1 MPSSVATTGS
11 FLDSDSDYES
21 DSEVDFDSYTL
32 SRLRQNEVLL
42 QQFRILFD
50 PVPDDDSDA
59 GDSDVDDSDVD
70 DSDENNSDDS
80 DDEREP
86 VTPKISSR

>member
-1 MPSSVATTGS
+1 MDS
-11 FLDSDSDYES
+11 FLDSDLDNES

-32 SRLRQNEVLL
+32 SRQRQNAILRHL
-42 QQFRILFD
+42 FRILFD

-59 GDSDVDDSDVD
+59 NDSDADDSDW
-70 DSDENNSDDS
+70 ENSDDES
-80 DDEREP
+80 EP

>member
-50 PVPDDDSDA
+50 PVPDDDSDES
-59 GDSDVDDSDVD
+59 DSDDSD
-70 DSDENNSDDS
+70 SDDS
-80 DDEREP
+80 DDERET

>member
-1 MPSSVATTGS
+1 MSSFAATMDS
-11 FLDSDSDYES
+11 FLDSDLDYES

-32 SRLRQNEVLL
+32 SRQRQNAILRHL
-42 QQFRILFD
+42 FRILFD

-59 GDSDVDDSDVD
+59 DD
-70 DSDENNSDDS
+70 SDDS
-80 DDEREP
+80 DWENSDDESEP

>member
-1 MPSSVATTGS
+1 MSSFAATMDS
-11 FLDSDSDYES
+11 FLDSDLDYES

-32 SRLRQNEVLL
+32 SRQRQNLILRHLFRVL
-42 QQFRILFD
+42 FN

-59 GDSDVDDSDVD
+59 DDSDAD
-70 DSDENNSDDS
+70 DSDSGES
-80 DDEREP
+80 DDESEP

>member
-1 MPSSVATTGS
+1 MYCEYTVRISSSAATMDS
-11 FLDSDSDYES
+11 FLDSDLDYES

-32 SRLRQNEVLL
+32 SRLRQNAILRHL
-42 QQFRILFD
+42 FRILFN

-59 GDSDVDDSDVD
+59 DD
-70 DSDENNSDDS
+70 SDDS
-80 DDEREP
+80 DWENSDDESEP

>member
-1 MPSSVATTGS
+1 LTKSIFFWKYTVRM
-11 FLDSDSDYES
+11 DSDSDYES

-32 SRLRQNEVLL
+32 SRQRQNAILRHL
-42 QQFRILFD
+42 FRVLFD

-59 GDSDVDDSDVD
+59 D
-70 DSDENNSDDS
+70 DSDESDSNNES
-80 DDEREP
+80 EP

>member
-1 MPSSVATTGS
+1 MYSDYTGRISNSAATMDS

-32 SRLRQNEVLL
+32 SRLRQNAILRHL
-42 QQFRILFD
+42 FRILFN

-59 GDSDVDDSDVD
+59 DD
-70 DSDENNSDDS
+70 SDDS
-80 DDEREP
+80 DSEYSDDESEP

>member
-1 MPSSVATTGS
+1 MSSFAATMDS
-11 FLDSDSDYES
+11 FLDSDLDYES

-32 SRLRQNEVLL
+32 SRLRQNAILCHL
-42 QQFRILFD
+42 FRILFD

-59 GDSDVDDSDVD
+59 
-70 DSDENNSDDS
+70 DESDDS
-80 DDEREP
+80 DSDDESEP

>member
-32 SRLRQNEVLL
+32 SRLRQNEILL

-50 PVPDDDSDA
+50 PVPDDDSD
-59 GDSDVDDSDVD
+59 VD
-70 DSDENNSDDS
+70 DSDESDSDDSDSDDS
-80 DDEREP
+80 DDERET

>member
-50 PVPDDDSDA
+50 PVPDDDSD
-59 GDSDVDDSDVD
+59 VD
-70 DSDENNSDDS
+70 DSDESDSDDSDSDDS
-80 DDEREP
+80 DDERET

>member
-32 SRLRQNEVLL
+32 SRLRQNEILL
-42 QQFRILFD
+42 QQFRNLFD
-50 PVPDDDSDA
+50 PVPDDDSE
-59 GDSDVDDSDVD
+59 VD
-70 DSDENNSDDS
+70 DSDESDSDDSDSDDS
-80 DDEREP
+80 DDERET

>member
-1 MPSSVATTGS
+1 MSSFTATMDS
-11 FLDSDSDYES
+11 FLDSDLDNES

-32 SRLRQNEVLL
+32 SRQRQNAILRHL
-42 QQFRILFD
+42 FRILFD

-59 GDSDVDDSDVD
+59 NDSDADDSDW
-70 DSDENNSDDS
+70 ENSDDES
-80 DDEREP
+80 EP

>member
-1 MPSSVATTGS
+1 MYSDYTVRISSSAATMDS
-11 FLDSDSDYES
+11 FLDSDLDYES

-32 SRLRQNEVLL
+32 SRQRQNAILRHL
-42 QQFRILFD
+42 FRILFD

-59 GDSDVDDSDVD
+59 DD
-70 DSDENNSDDS
+70 SDDS
-80 DDEREP
+80 DWEDSDDESEP

>member
-1 MPSSVATTGS
+1 MDS

-32 SRLRQNEVLL
+32 SRQRQNAILRHL
-42 QQFRILFD
+42 FRILFD

-59 GDSDVDDSDVD
+59 DES
-70 DSDENNSDDS
+70 DSDESDNES
-80 DDEREP
+80 ES
-86 VTPKISSR
+86 VTPKISSRD